1 MIKLVF
7 TTGREAISIEIENKV
22 ITYKD
27 RRFTEGFQFMPLNHE
42 LRKKLLMPRINRIPP
57 EIVELIKETNTG
69 KNLKEYQE
77 AQDDEAL
84 VIIIKRDAA
93 LKGCVFQKRID
104 I

>member
-7 TTGREAISIEIENKV
+7 TTGRETISIEIDNKL

-27 RRFTEGFQFMPLNHE
+27 RRFTEGFQFMPIDHE
-42 LRKKLLMPRINRIPP
+42 LKKKLLMPRINRIPK
-57 EIVELIKETNTG
+57 EIVELINDANRG
-69 KNLKEYQE
+69 KNLKEYEE

-84 VIIIKRDAA
+84 SIIIKRDAA
-93 LKGCVFQKRID
+93 LKGCVFQRRID